1 MNLNTKLEIDEA
13 LPAEMIMARV
23 RAKLTWLLVLPCLPL
38 LLYGCSSDTGVA
50 AAQNGPSV
58 VPVTAIEA
66 TPTSV
71 PAEILAIGQTE
82 GLREIEVR
90 ARVGGILERRLY
102 REGEPV
108 QAGQPLFQIDRVPY
122 EIALAQAQAELAQQQ
137 ARLQQAQR
145 EAKRLQELL
154 AQRAI
159 SQREY
164 DDAASTEALAQAN
177 LKAAQARL
185 RDAELKLSYTTVRAP
200 VAGITDRALL
210 SEGALLS
217 GSEGLLT
224 RIYQADPMRVSFSL
238 TMAEVAQAGG
248 RLTAQTIQ
256 GVELVRADG
265 STYPQPGRLDFTA
278 RQIDP
283 RLGTLQLRAE
293 FPNAEAHLLPGEFV
307 RLRLQVGMRD
317 NVFLIPQAAVLQSQ
331 QGLYVYVID
340 AAGRAQMRTV
350 QAGAW
355 HGQDWIIF
363 SGLEAGD
370 RVILDNLL
378 KIRPGALV
386 TPQPAAAAVS
396 TTSPDQA

>member
-1 MNLNTKLEIDEA
+1 
-13 LPAEMIMARV
+13 MARV
-23 RAKLTWLLVLPCLPL
+23 RAKLTWLLALPCLPFL
-38 LLYGCSSDTGVA
+38 LHGCSSDTGTA
-50 AAQNGPSV
+50 AAQSGPGA

-66 TPTSV
+66 TLTSV
-71 PAEILAIGQTE
+71 PSEILAIGQTE
-82 GLREIEVR
+82 GLREVEVR
-90 ARVGGILERRLY
+90 ARVGGILEQRLF

-108 QAGQPLFQIDRVPY
+108 QAGQPLFQIDKVPY

-145 EAKRLQELL
+145 EAKRLKELL

-159 SQREY
+159 SQREH
-164 DDAASTEALAQAN
+164 DDAVSTEALAQAN
-177 LKAAQARL
+177 LKAAQARV

-210 SEGALLS
+210 SEGALIS

-224 RIYQADPMRVSFSL
+224 RIYQADPIRVSFSL
-238 TMAEVAQAGG
+238 TTAEAAQVPDGQ
-248 RLTAQTIQ
+248 LTPQTVRE
-256 GVELVRADG
+256 VELVRADG
-265 STYPQPGRLDFTA
+265 SLYPQPGRLDFTA

-293 FPNAEAHLLPGEFV
+293 FPNAAAQLLPGEFV
-307 RLRLQVGMRD
+307 RVRLRVGTREG
-317 NVFLIPQAAVLQSQ
+317 VFLIPQAAVLQSQ
-331 QGLYVYVID
+331 QGLFVYVID

-363 SGLEAGD
+363 SGLQAGD
-370 RVILDNLL
+370 QVIMDNLL
-378 KIRPGALV
+378 KIRPGTLV
-386 TPQPAAAAVS
+386 APQPAAAAAP
-396 TTSPDQA
+396 TAGADQA